1 MDDIQAL
8 LDEHLIKTMTIR
20 GSAFVRPIVDDVKNW
35 FDVVNR
41 MNMTLEEWTK
51 VQIQWLYLM
60 PIFSSEDIVAQMP
73 EEGALFNVKYEV

>member
-1 MDDIQAL
+1 
-8 LDEHLIKTMTIR
+8 MTIR